1 MSVTDERTATMA
13 IGNATD
19 GCLPPKNQGL
29 EVIKLSSGHY
39 YYNTESDISDL
50 LSMLTVVKLDY
61 DQLMK
66 TAIG

>member
-1 MSVTDERTATMA
+1 MSMTAERTATMA
-13 IGNATD
+13 IGNATN
-19 GCLPPKNQGL
+19 GCFPPKNQCL
-29 EVIKLSSGHY
+29 EVIEVSSGHY
-39 YYNTESDISDL
+39 CYNTESDLSDL

>member
-13 IGNATD
+13 IANTTD
-19 GCLPPKNQGL
+19 SCFPPKNQCL
-29 EVIKLSSGHY
+29 EVIEFSSGLY
-39 YYNTESDISDL
+39 YFYTESDISDL

-61 DQLMK
+61 DQLMN